1 MCTCR
6 LRTLLSVNVG
16 GVAAAAPSALDNL
29 PAVTGLRI
37 LVLVLGIAFLGSAFI
52 LGLYLL
58 LQLGSGR
65 LMLGIRLI
73 RTACMAF
80 RDINYTSVLP
90 MMTSG
95 ILFCLGMYA
104 FVVGG

>member
-1 MCTCR
+1 MI
-6 LRTLLSVNVG
+6 
-16 GVAAAAPSALDNL
+16 
-29 PAVTGLRI
+29 GLKV

-80 RDINYTSVLP
+80 NDINYTSVLP
-90 MMTSG
+90 MITSG

-104 FVVGG
+104 FVVGR